1 MSFFLRWHWKREE
14 CRVFVGNIFHL
25 KMCQGAMPLGRGVA
39 FSTLFLELD
48 ELRKNIM
55 ETLEFA
61 LM

>member
-1 MSFFLRWHWKREE
+1 
-14 CRVFVGNIFHL
+14 
-25 KMCQGAMPLGRGVA
+25 MPLGRGVA

>member
-1 MSFFLRWHWKREE
+1 M
-14 CRVFVGNIFHL
+14 FVGNIFHL